1 MRPICY
7 QVELKAEESVPAV
20 AKIASFGRL
29 FSAAMM
35 IPGTVAG
42 FALKR
47 KTTWKV
53 VVVVVEASQQD
64 AG

>member
-1 MRPICY
+1 
-7 QVELKAEESVPAV
+7 
-20 AKIASFGRL
+20 
-29 FSAAMM
+29 MM

-53 VVVVVEASQQD
+53 VVVVVVVVEASQQD